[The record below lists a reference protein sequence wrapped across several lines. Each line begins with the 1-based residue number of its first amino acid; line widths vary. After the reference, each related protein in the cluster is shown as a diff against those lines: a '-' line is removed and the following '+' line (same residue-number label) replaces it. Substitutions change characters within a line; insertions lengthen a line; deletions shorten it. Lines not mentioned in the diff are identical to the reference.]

1 MQRRRAAAYHAV
13 MNLADRELPS
23 PLYVSACGVFSVL
36 FSAPARVKDGVQ
48 FCAPQSDMDMRL
60 DLCVHMCHYYEVPSF
75 YEPYRIWYFKKVAL
89 EGPSTSH
96 EARVVAH
103 DVCASSLVLFTPSP
117 CLWNN

>member
-60 DLCVHMCHYYEVPSF
+60 DKAVLYVHVSLL
-75 YEPYRIWYFKKVAL
+75 R
-89 EGPSTSH
+89 STII
-96 EARVVAH
+96 
-103 DVCASSLVLFTPSP
+103 L
-117 CLWNN
+117 